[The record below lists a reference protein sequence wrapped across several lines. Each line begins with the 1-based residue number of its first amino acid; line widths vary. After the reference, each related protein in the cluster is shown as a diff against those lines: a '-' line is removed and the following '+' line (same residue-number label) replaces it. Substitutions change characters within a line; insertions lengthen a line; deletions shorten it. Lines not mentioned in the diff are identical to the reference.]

1 MEQWKRLIEA
11 GNRYFAEGSWVEAR
25 EQYLQ
30 ALALAQVLFERWRD
44 ADAAVAAFVVSQ
56 HNLADLQ
63 LMIGHPEESAEHL
76 CACHEYLLRCM
87 NSEHLAPALRQA
99 ALNHSNRTYISLL
112 NFVAEHG
119 AYPRTDRLLG
129 AHALGD
135 ASPAERLASVI
146 RQYH

>member
-11 GNRYFAEGSWVEAR
+11 GNRYFVEGRWVEAR

-44 ADAAVAAFVVSQ
+44 PDAAVAAFVVSQ

-63 LMIGHPEESAEHL
+63 LAIGYPEGAAEHL
-76 CACHEYLLRCM
+76 CACHEHLLRCAVAQ
-87 NSEHLAPALRQA
+87 HLSPALRQA
-99 ALNHSNRTYISLL
+99 TLNHSRRSYSGVL

-119 AYPRTDRLLG
+119 AYPRTDRLLD
-129 AHALGD
+129 ACASGD
-135 ASPAERLASVI
+135 MPTAARPAPAN

>member
-11 GNRYFAEGSWVEAR
+11 GNRYFAEGRWVEAR

-63 LMIGHPEESAEHL
+63 LTIGHPEGAAEHL

-87 NSEHLAPALRQA
+87 AAEHLSPALRQA
-99 ALNHSNRTYISLL
+99 AMNHSRRTYAGVL

-119 AYPRTDRLLG
+119 AYPRTDRLLD
-129 AHALGD
+129 AHASGD
-135 ASPAERLASVI
+135 ASTAAHLVPAA

>member
-1 MEQWKRLIEA
+1 MEQWQRLIA
-11 GNRYFAEGSWVEAR
+11 AANRYFAAGRWVEAR

-44 ADAAVAAFVVSQ
+44 ADAAVASLVVSQ

-63 LMIGHPEESAEHL
+63 LAIGHPEGAAEHL
-76 CACHEYLLRCM
+76 CACHEHLLRCM
-87 NSEHLAPALRQA
+87 AAEHLAPALRQA
-99 ALNHSNRTYISLL
+99 AMNHSRRTYASVL

-119 AYPRTDRLLG
+119 AYPRTDRLLD
-129 AHALGD
+129 AQASGD
-135 ASPAERLASVI
+135 ASTAARLVPAP

>member
-1 MEQWKRLIEA
+1 MEHWQRTIEA

-44 ADAAVAAFVVSQ
+44 ADAAVAALVVSQ

-63 LMIGHPEESAEHL
+63 LMLGHPEEAAEHL
-76 CACHEYLLRCM
+76 CACHEHLLRSM
-87 NSEHLAPALRQA
+87 ANQRLAPALRQA
-99 ALNHSNRTYISLL
+99 ALNHSRRTYTSLL
-112 NFVAEHG
+112 NFIAEHG

-129 AHALGD
+129 VDSPGD
-135 ASPAERLASVI
+135 ASPVARAASAV

>member
-11 GNRYFAEGSWVEAR
+11 GNRYFAEGHWVEAR

-63 LMIGHPEESAEHL
+63 LAIGHPEGAAEHL
-76 CACHEYLLRCM
+76 CACHEHLLRCVAAQ
-87 NSEHLAPALRQA
+87 HLSPALRQA
-99 ALNHSNRTYISLL
+99 ALNHSRRSYSGVLS
-112 NFVAEHG
+112 FVAEQG
-119 AYPRTDRLLG
+119 AYPRTDRLLD
-129 AHALGD
+129 ALASGD
-135 ASPAERLASVI
+135 ASAAARLVPAN

>member
-11 GNRYFAEGSWVEAR
+11 GNRYFAEGRWVEAR

-44 ADAAVAAFVVSQ
+44 ADAAVAAFVVPQ

-63 LMIGHPEESAEHL
+63 LTIGHPEGAAEHL
-76 CACHEYLLRCM
+76 CACHEHLLRCM
-87 NSEHLAPALRQA
+87 AAGHLSPALRQA
-99 ALNHSNRTYISLL
+99 AMNHSRRTYAGVL

-119 AYPRTDRLLG
+119 AYPRTDRLLD
-129 AHALGD
+129 AQASGD
-135 ASPAERLASVI
+135 ASTAAHLVPAA

>member
-11 GNRYFAEGSWVEAR
+11 GNRYFREGAWVEAR

-44 ADAAVAAFVVSQ
+44 ADAAVAALVVSQ

-63 LMIGHPEESAEHL
+63 VTLGHPEEAAEHL

-87 NSEHLAPALRQA
+87 NSAQLAPDLRQA
-99 ALNHSNRTYISLL
+99 ALDHSRHTYVSLL

-119 AYPRTDRLLG
+119 AYPRTDRVLG
-129 AHALGD
+129 AHAPGD
-135 ASPAERLASVI
+135 ASPTARVASVI

>member
-1 MEQWKRLIEA
+1 MEQWKRLIET

-63 LMIGHPEESAEHL
+63 LTIGHPEGAAEHL
-76 CACHEYLLRCM
+76 CACHEHLLHCIA
-87 NSEHLAPALRQA
+87 SEQLSPALRQA
-99 ALNHSNRTYISLL
+99 ALHHSRRSYSGVL

-119 AYPRTDRLLG
+119 AYPRTERLLG
-129 AHALGD
+129 AQAPGD
-135 ASPAERLASVI
+135 VPMAVRSAPAS

>member
-11 GNRYFAEGSWVEAR
+11 GNRYFADGCWVEAR

-44 ADAAVAAFVVSQ
+44 PDAAVAAFVVSQ

-63 LMIGHPEESAEHL
+63 LMIGHPEGAAEHL
-76 CACHEYLLRCM
+76 CACHEHLLRCVAAPQ
-87 NSEHLAPALRQA
+87 LPPALRQA
-99 ALNHSNRTYISLL
+99 ALNHSRRSYSGVL

-119 AYPRTDRLLG
+119 AYPRTDRLLD
-129 AHALGD
+129 ALAPGD
-135 ASPAERLASVI
+135 MPTAARSAPAN